1 MYGINQMTQFLS
13 EIAKQK
19 WRHIVV
25 VVLLLVLNGALGI
38 YVSTVQNPDLIEKQ
52 KTWSSLRRQNSSAV
66 RVDAETLYRLGNA
79 DLTKLKTRIPAK
91 REFARILG
99 DLYEMASSDA
109 VDVEKVSYKM
119 VAIKEDA
126 LQCYELSF
134 AVNGS
139 YAATKSFL
147 ADLLKNQ
154 ELMVVD
160 SVSLSNQDMFTE
172 HVTMD
177 LRLTLYL
184 RGGV

>member
-1 MYGINQMTQFLS
+1 MTPHLT
-13 EIAKQK
+13 EIIKQK

-25 VVLLLVLNGALGI
+25 VVLLLVLNTVFAI
-38 YVSTVQNPDLIEKQ
+38 YVSTSQHPDLLEKQ
-52 KTWSSLRRQNSSAV
+52 NTWSSLRRQNSSTV
-66 RVDAETLYRLGNA
+66 RVDAETLYRQGSA
-79 DLTKLKTRIPAK
+79 DLATLKTRIPAK

-99 DLYEMASSDA
+99 ELYEMASGTA
-109 VDVEKVSYKM
+109 VDVNGISYKM
-119 VAIKEDA
+119 TASKEDA
-126 LQCYELSF
+126 LHIYELSL

-147 ADLLKNQ
+147 ADVQNSHELL
-154 ELMVVD
+154 VVD
-160 SVSLSNQDMFTE
+160 AVTLSNQDLFSE

>member
-1 MYGINQMTQFLS
+1 MTQFLS
-13 EIAKQK
+13 EIVKQK

-25 VVLLLVLNGALGI
+25 VVLLLVLNSALGI
-38 YVSTVQNPDLIEKQ
+38 YVSTSQAPDLIEKQ
-52 KTWSSLRRQNSSAV
+52 KIWSSLRRQNSSTV
-66 RVDAETLYRLGNA
+66 RVDAESLYRLGNA

-99 DLYEMASSDA
+99 EIYEMASGTA
-109 VDVEKVSYKM
+109 VDVEKISYKP
-119 VAIKEDA
+119 VAIKEDV
-126 LQCYELSF
+126 LQCYELTLT
-134 AVNGS
+134 VNGS

-147 ADLLKNQ
+147 ADLLKNR

-160 SVSLSNQDMFTE
+160 SVSFANQDMFSE